1 MIALDSLCLCQFT
14 YITISIVHLYSL
26 PGHVV
31 IVLMVDQCGNTAV
44 WVEPHELRILLLPS
58 CKVEVDRLI
67 GETEFLKDDSNF
79 PIERVTI

>member
-1 MIALDSLCLCQFT
+1 
-14 YITISIVHLYSL
+14 
-26 PGHVV
+26 
-31 IVLMVDQCGNTAV
+31 MVDQCGNTAV